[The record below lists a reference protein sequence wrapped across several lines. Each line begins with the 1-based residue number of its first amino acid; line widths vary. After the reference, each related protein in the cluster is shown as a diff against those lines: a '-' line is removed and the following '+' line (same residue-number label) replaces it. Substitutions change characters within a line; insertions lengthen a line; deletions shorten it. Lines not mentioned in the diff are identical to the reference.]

1 MSSDDVPRLFLITP
15 PFVGAP
21 DERATLASALASGEV
36 ACVLLRHAM
45 RDERSAKALLRE
57 LGPMVQA
64 AGAALLVANDPR
76 VAAHVDADGVQVDGP
91 GEALEAAIARLKP
104 ERIVGCGGLASRDDA
119 MLAGESEVDYLLF
132 GEPGPDGALPDP
144 AWTLERVAWWAEI
157 FNVPCV
163 GYAQT
168 LADVGPLAG
177 AGAEFVALGAAAFD
191 DPRGPAEAVREA
203 LAAMAEARSLVT
215 AR

>member
-21 DERATLASALASGEV
+21 DECATLASALASGEV

-132 GEPGPDGALPDP
+132 GEAGPDGALPDP

-203 LAAMAEARSLVT
+203 LAAMAEAHSLVT